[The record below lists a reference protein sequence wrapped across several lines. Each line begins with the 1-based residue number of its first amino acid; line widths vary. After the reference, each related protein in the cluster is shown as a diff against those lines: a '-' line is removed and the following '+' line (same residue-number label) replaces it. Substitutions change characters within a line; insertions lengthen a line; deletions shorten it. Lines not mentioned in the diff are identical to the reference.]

1 MLHARP
7 TEKNRKSMRKLI
19 IKFLGLKVE
28 DIGIG
33 LFLMIVLFFAT
44 LFLLKLEYLI
54 DLVL

>member
-1 MLHARP
+1 MRNLI
-7 TEKNRKSMRKLI
+7 RKYLRI
-19 IKFLGLKVE
+19 EVE
-28 DIGIG
+28 DLLIA

>member
-1 MLHARP
+1 
-7 TEKNRKSMRKLI
+7 MRKLI

-28 DIGIG
+28 DVAIG

-54 DLVL
+54 DLII